1 MINLGDKV
9 KDTITGY
16 EGIAVAR
23 TCWLNGCVR
32 ISIQSTKLKD
42 GIPVVNQDF
51 DEVQVKFIEANAVP
65 ASSQHPAGPKQSP
78 TRNSTSG

>member
-32 ISIQSTKLKD
+32 ICIQSNKLKD
-42 GIPVVNQDF
+42 GVPVAQQDF
-51 DEVQVKFIEANAVP
+51 DEQQVALIKAGAHQSGPEG
-65 ASSQHPAGPKQSP
+65 PAGPKPSP
-78 TRNSTSG
+78 TRNSISR